1 MIWKQNSS
9 FEKIK
14 KIFKLLDFIFKFT
27 AMDPKKA
34 TKNVPNGKIRL
45 SSLVTDNSELLLI
58 LTSVVVLLL
67 TLGKSAIT
75 PLF

>member
-1 MIWKQNSS
+1 
-9 FEKIK
+9 
-14 KIFKLLDFIFKFT
+14 
-27 AMDPKKA
+27 MDPKKA
-34 TKNVPNGKIRL
+34 TKNVSNRKIRL

>member
-1 MIWKQNSS
+1 
-9 FEKIK
+9 
-14 KIFKLLDFIFKFT
+14 
-27 AMDPKKA
+27 MDPKKA
-34 TKNVPNGKIRL
+34 TENVPNGKIRL